1 MTLSPDLNSDL
12 NSGTQYQNLL
22 EGCQFETEK
31 PCISSLTSLKGPIET
46 VQVKRVTLKA
56 GTTLNCHKTEDQV
69 LVLWLRGK
77 ARFQAN
83 QEEYVMHP
91 GSLLEMQ
98 AGTPHGTH
106 AETDCVFAVLKF
118 KLP

>member
-1 MTLSPDLNSDL
+1 MALSTDL

-22 EGCQFETEK
+22 EDFQFETGK
-31 PCISSLTSLKGPIET
+31 PCISNRATLNGLIET

-56 GTTLNCHKTEDQV
+56 GTTLNCHKTDDQV

-83 QEEYVMHP
+83 QAEYVMHP

-98 AGTPHGTH
+98 VGTPHGAQ
-106 AETDCVFAVLKF
+106 AETDCVFVVFKF
-118 KLP
+118 KLL